1 MTQVLCLR
9 VACVL
14 GALAV
19 GIGAFGAH
27 GLRGKITPDLLEI
40 YETGVKYHFYHSLA
54 LLAIALAVPAL
65 WQSRWTAYA
74 GGAWVLGI
82 VVFSGSLYLLAIT
95 NTRWLGAITPI
106 GGVAFILGW
115 VFLLLAAGSL
125 RNN

>member
-74 GGAWVLGI
+74 GVAWVLGI

>member
-1 MTQVLCLR
+1 M
-9 VACVL
+9 
-14 GALAV
+14 